1 MTSETELLN
10 RLLSSDAKAEL
21 LVLFHKNPWLVDT
34 VEGVARRI
42 GKSASAVETDVKDL
56 LDLGILKL
64 KRIGKSEVISLDSA
78 KDKEIQETVAKHL
91 WSLKRS

>member
-1 MTSETELLN
+1 MTDEPELLN

-21 LVLFHKNPWLVDT
+21 LVLFHKNPGLIDT
-34 VEGVARRI
+34 MEGVARRI
-42 GKSASAVETDVKDL
+42 GKLPRSVETDVKELVDM
-56 LDLGILKL
+56 GILKM
-64 KRIGKSEVISLDSA
+64 KRIGKSEVISLDLA